1 LARRTDAQKPAESR
15 AFAAHLSFTHS
26 GGDVGEMWPAPLLF
40 KGVLQNYFLAE
51 MLGLGG
57 MNRTTAAEARAK

>member
-1 LARRTDAQKPAESR
+1 
-15 AFAAHLSFTHS
+15 
-26 GGDVGEMWPAPLLF
+26 MWPAPLLF
-40 KGVLQNYFLAE
+40 KGVSEDYFLAE